1 MIMPS
6 GAEDLRWGEGPRRF
20 DVFLEPTCP
29 FSSKAFD
36 KLMPLV
42 EEVGDKF
49 WVAIRL
55 NAQPWHTFSS
65 PVCRAIL
72 ASALGEGG
80 KTAATRVMKSVFAYR
95 EEFILNEHREG
106 PNMGVCPEN
115 ILLRLEEISG
125 IQLTPLFS
133 RPDVTQDFKWHTRY
147 ARQNG
152 VHATPS
158 FMVDGLLTDR
168 MSSGQ
173 SLEEWLSVLMQS

>member
-6 GAEDLRWGEGPRRF
+6 GAEDLCWGEGPRRF
-20 DVFLEPTCP
+20 ELFLEPTCP

-42 EEVGDKF
+42 AEVGDKF
-49 WVAIRL
+49 CVAIRL

-80 KTAATRVMKSVFAYR
+80 KSAAARVMKSIFAHR

-106 PNMGVCPEN
+106 PNMGVSPEN
-115 ILLRLEEISG
+115 ILMRLEEISET
-125 IQLTPLFS
+125 QLASLFS
-133 RPDVTQDFKWHTRY
+133 RSEVTQDLKWHTRY

-158 FMVDGLLTDR
+158 IMVDGLLTDR

-173 SLEEWLSVLMQS
+173 SLEEWLSVLAKS